1 MSHQP
6 PEPSNRWSG
15 MGEVARRLVIGTV
28 GAAVAVGLLGA
39 GIAWAAHRSVSAGV
53 SAAYYIVGCG
63 LFLVGMFPTGGF
75 STFRGRMTR
84 RRPTG
89 SRQEPIFLL
98 GIVLVALGVVADVV
112 RPF

>member
-1 MSHQP
+1 
-6 PEPSNRWSG
+6 
-15 MGEVARRLVIGTV
+15 MGEVVRRMVIGAV
-28 GAAVAVGLLGA
+28 GAAVGVGLLGA
-39 GIAWAAHRSVSAGV
+39 GIAWAAHRSVSTGV
-53 SAAYYIVGCG
+53 SSAYYIVGCG
-63 LFLVGMFPTGGF
+63 LFLMGMFPTGGF

-98 GIVLVALGVVADVV
+98 GILLVALGVVADVA